1 MRAIT
6 GWGARLAASLSDNK
20 NGPWGS
26 SGGGGDGD
34 DGGEGDGPK
43 SPWGQP
49 PRRRRPAGASANIA
63 SIEDLF
69 KRGRERFGGRFPQHD
84 GRPYWAYGLAV
95 FALLWVM
102 FTSFHVVGAQE
113 RGVVTLFGRYSRTLG
128 PGVNMTL
135 PSPIERMQ
143 KIDVGQIRATDVG
156 GEANSQNL
164 IITGDSN
171 LIDVAYT
178 VRWSIRDP
186 QLYLFSLASPDAT
199 VGEVAES
206 AMRAVVAT
214 VTLDDAIGAGRGDIE
229 TRVGLL
235 MQQMLDGYGAG
246 IRIEGVAVK
255 QSDPPSAV
263 LDAFKAVSAAQQAAQ
278 GDINNAKT
286 YALQISARAQG
297 DATAFDKVYAQYKL
311 APEVTRRR
319 LYYETMERVLSKVDK
334 TIVEAPGVTPYL
346 PLPALQRQ
354 APASEGAA
362 K

>member
-1 MRAIT
+1 MRSIT

-20 NGPWGS
+20 GGPWGS
-26 SGGGGDGD
+26 SGGGADGGGDGGDGD
-34 DGGEGDGPK
+34 GPR

-49 PRRRRPAGASANIA
+49 PRRRPAGGAGNIA
-63 SIEDLF
+63 SIEDLL
-69 KRGRERFGGRFPQHD
+69 KKGRERFGGRFPQHE
-84 GRPYWAYGLAV
+84 GKPYWAYGLAV
-95 FALLWVM
+95 FALLWIM

-113 RGVVTLFGRYSRTLG
+113 RGVVTLFGRYSRTLS

-186 QLYLFSLASPDAT
+186 QLYLFSLAAPDAT
-199 VGEVAES
+199 VTEVSES

-235 MQQMLDGYGAG
+235 MQQMLDRYGAG

-255 QSDPPSAV
+255 QSDPPAAV

-286 YALQISARAQG
+286 YALQITARAQG

-319 LYYETMERVLSKVDK
+319 IYYETMERVLSKVDK
-334 TIVEAPGVTPYL
+334 TVIEAPGVTPYL
-346 PLPALQRQ
+346 PLPAVQRQ
-354 APASEGAA
+354 AQNPEGAA